1 MRRFVSR
8 CMMMAAL
15 VVSAGAAGAGCSGE
29 AEYGSSGPG
38 LALSR
43 VVLYRNGV
51 GYFERTGRVEGD
63 TLTIKVRKDA
73 VNDLLKSL
81 TVVERTGGRA
91 VSVSM
96 PLDPQSWA
104 NAALATLAPG
114 RGSLA
119 EVLDA
124 MRGTKVTLNTA
135 SGSASGRVV
144 MVEPIEMAEPAAQ
157 RVAPT
162 PTPPPTPQERDHK
175 VTLLDGATLRVV
187 RLSEVQSLTL
197 EDGSLAMQLQR
208 RLDATLGEGMFQQ
221 VDVGIRLSKPDS
233 QELQVS
239 YVVSAPMWKPTYRIV
254 LPASGKGKALLQGW
268 AVVDNVSGED
278 WKNVALSL
286 TSGAPI
292 AFRYDLHTPR
302 DVDRADLTETG
313 VRRQARAAVGEATFA
328 DEPAPPP
335 PSPMAQPMEPAKEEA
350 EAMLDRDDASR
361 ATDGRRAAAD
371 KKADKNA
378 PRRPMA
384 VSGPRGGAGA
394 ATRATAPAAP
404 MATAAPGGV
413 AAGLAESAKDMP
425 LQQQS
430 GIDLESLQRSMQANT
445 RASQASGLIRFDLQE
460 RVTVPE
466 GTSTMVAIL
475 NETVDG
481 EETFLYRPG
490 GGGPGYEANPY
501 RVVRFKN
508 MTPYVLEPGPI
519 SIYAGGSF
527 VGEGLSEAV
536 GTKTSATIPFAVEPG
551 ILVSST
557 VKNDGESMR
566 LLRIVRGVLEVESFA
581 RKTTVWTAKMQKLP
595 DAATQVLI
603 RHSKAGWNYVL
614 EPRPTGTEDLA
625 EGYLVPLSIAPRTQ
639 EGTVTVVEQTP
650 SRTSISI
657 WDTRALPL
665 LEALVVSADLTP
677 DARKKL
683 EPIVQKRQ
691 AIGRIDTQ
699 VDGLKRQQVELDQ
712 RASETRQNLEAL
724 KRDNAAAAAALR
736 KRLGER
742 LEQFTKD
749 GDKVGR
755 EVVELQTKRLELKV
769 ELDDMLQNLDLAPPA
784 PQKPVGPPAN
794 PATPAPAAPPS
805 PPRK

>member
-1 MRRFVSR
+1 
-8 CMMMAAL
+8 MMMAAL
-15 VVSAGAAGAGCSGE
+15 VVGAGAAGVGCSGE

-63 TLTIKVRKDA
+63 MLTIKVRKDA

-124 MRGTKVTLNTA
+124 MRGTKVTLTTS

-187 RLSEVQSLTL
+187 RLSEVESLTL

-221 VDVGIRLSKPDS
+221 VDVGIRLSKPES

-254 LPASGKGKALLQGW
+254 LPAAGKGKALLQGW

-328 DEPAPPP
+328 DEPPPP
-335 PSPMAQPMEPAKEEA
+335 PPTTPAPMAQPQEAPADEA
-350 EAMLDRDDASR
+350 EALALDRDDA
-361 ATDGRRAAAD
+361 TGRRMSAAE
-371 KKADKNA
+371 KKAEKNA
-378 PRRPMA
+378 PRRPVSA
-384 VSGPRGGAGA
+384 SGPRGGAGSA

-404 MATAAPGGV
+404 AATAAPGGIT
-413 AAGLAESAKDMP
+413 AGLREESAKDMP
-425 LQQQS
+425 AQQA
-430 GIDLESLQRSMQANT
+430 GVDLESLQRSMQANT

-557 VKNDGESMR
+557 VKSDGESMR

-665 LEALVVSADLTP
+665 LEALVISADLTP

-683 EPIVQKRQ
+683 EPIVQRRQ
-691 AIGRIDTQ
+691 AIGKIDTQ
-699 VDGLKRQQVELDQ
+699 VDGLKRQQGELDQ
-712 RASETRQNLEAL
+712 RANETRQNLEAL
-724 KRDNAAAAAALR
+724 KRDNAPAAAALR
-736 KRLGER
+736 RRLGER

-749 GDKVGR
+749 GDRIGR

-784 PQKPVGPPAN
+784 PQKPIGPPAN
-794 PATPAPAAPPS
+794 PTTPPPPAPPVA
-805 PPRK
+805 PRK

>member
-1 MRRFVSR
+1 M
-8 CMMMAAL
+8 
-15 VVSAGAAGAGCSGE
+15 G
-29 AEYGSSGPG
+29 
-38 LALSR
+38 
-43 VVLYRNGV
+43 
-51 GYFERTGRVEGD
+51 
-63 TLTIKVRKDA
+63 
-73 VNDLLKSL
+73 
-81 TVVERTGGRA
+81 
-91 VSVSM
+91 
-96 PLDPQSWA
+96 
-104 NAALATLAPG
+104 
-114 RGSLA
+114 
-119 EVLDA
+119 
-124 MRGTKVTLNTA
+124 
-135 SGSASGRVV
+135 
-144 MVEPIEMAEPAAQ
+144 EPAAQ
-157 RVAPT
+157 RSGVAPT
-162 PTPPPTPQERDHK
+162 PPNPAPTERDHK
-175 VTLLDGATLRVV
+175 LTLLDGSTLRVV

-221 VDVGIRLSKPDS
+221 VDVGIRLSKPES

-239 YVVSAPMWKPTYRIV
+239 YVVAAPMWKPTYRIV
-254 LPASGKGKALLQGW
+254 LPSSGKGKALLQGW
-268 AVVDNVSGED
+268 AVVDNTSGEE

-328 DEPAPPP
+328 DEPVAPPTTV
-335 PSPMAQPMEPAKEEA
+335 AAPAPDAAFKEA
-350 EAMLDRDDASR
+350 EERDL
-361 ATDGRRAAAD
+361 DGRVDD
-371 KKADKNA
+371 KPMDKQKDAKVNSA
-378 PRRPMA
+378 PRRS
-384 VSGPRGGAGA
+384 VSATTGAAGGKAEAAKTPRPAPSAAPAGA
-394 ATRATAPAAP
+394 VANIRVESQNQQVL
-404 MATAAPGGV
+404 GGV
-413 AAGLAESAKDMP
+413 
-425 LQQQS
+425 
-430 GIDLESLQRSMQANT
+430 DLESLQRSMQANT

-475 NETVDG
+475 NETVEG

-501 RVVRFKN
+501 RVVRFRN

-536 GTKTSATIPFAVEPG
+536 GTRTSATIPFAVEPG

-784 PQKPVGPPAN
+784 PQKPIGPPTTTA
-794 PATPAPAAPPS
+794 PASPAAPP
-805 PPRK
+805 KK

>member
-1 MRRFVSR
+1 
-8 CMMMAAL
+8 MMMAAL
-15 VVSAGAAGAGCSGE
+15 VVSGGAAASCAGE

-51 GYFERTGRVEGD
+51 GYFERVGRVEGD
-63 TLTIKVRKDA
+63 MLTIKVRKDA

-81 TVVERTGGRA
+81 TVVERAGGRA

-124 MRGTKVTLNTA
+124 MRGTKVTLTTS

-157 RVAPT
+157 RVAQMPT
-162 PTPPPTPQERDHK
+162 SPPAPQERDYK
-175 VTLLDGATLRVV
+175 VTLLDGSTLRVV
-187 RLSEVQSLTL
+187 RLSEVESLTL

-302 DVDRADLTETG
+302 EVDRADLTETG

-335 PSPMAQPMEPAKEEA
+335 PAVQAAPMAEPMEAAAKDEA
-350 EAMLDRDDASR
+350 ESDRDDIAGG
-361 ATDGRRAAAD
+361 DGRAAD
-371 KKADKNA
+371 GKKKADKNA
-378 PRRPMA
+378 PRRQLTA
-384 VSGPRGGAGA
+384 AQSGTRGGAGSGA
-394 ATRATAPAAP
+394 AKATAPAAAP
-404 MATAAPGGV
+404 APSAAAPGGF
-413 AAGLAESAKDMP
+413 AAGLREEAQKERPA
-425 LQQQS
+425 Q
-430 GIDLESLQRSMQANT
+430 GVDLESLQRSMQANT

-557 VKNDGESMR
+557 VKSDGESMR

-581 RKTTVWTAKMQKLP
+581 RRTTVWTAKMQKLA

-603 RHSKAGWNYVL
+603 RHSKAGWNYQL

-625 EGYLVPLSIAPRTQ
+625 EAYLVPLAIAPRTQ

-665 LEALVVSADLTP
+665 LEALVVSVDLTP
-677 DARKKL
+677 EARKKL
-683 EPIVQKRQ
+683 EPIVQRRQ

-712 RASETRQNLEAL
+712 RANETRQNLEAL
-724 KRDNAAAAAALR
+724 KRDNAPAAAALR

-749 GDKVGR
+749 GDRIGR

-784 PQKPVGPPAN
+784 PQKPVGPPTSPTAPA
-794 PATPAPAAPPS
+794 PATPPAPPK
-805 PPRK
+805 R